1 MKKEVEGGGVLIKK
15 ARMRRE
21 KDLGFAFLLEGKI
34 KKGFLKKNKDNG
46 KGKKK
51 RGIFVCFEK
60 EERKS

>member
-1 MKKEVEGGGVLIKK
+1 
-15 ARMRRE
+15 MRKE

>member
-34 KKGFLKKNKDNG
+34 RKGFLKKNKDNG
-46 KGKKK
+46 KEKK